1 MTRLVEAEEE
11 DEEAPCE
18 RACARLLDVDPRRS
32 CVSAVVVTGAACTP
46 HMHTRTRAR
55 AKAEGRSASQ
65 TLSNKDSQ
73 RVGLGLGVSERE
85 SWCKAAALT
94 WPSPRASTH
103 STHSPS
109 IAGSTTVR
117 RVVGEG
123 SVGRAMPCTG
133 KLLRGPREAT
143 PPPPYAPRGPLP
155 LSRALEDGPAT
166 ELMPADSARATEA
179 AAPCACDVSVCHSA
193 AAPGTRA
200 TSIRR
205 ARGGGR
211 RTGGFRA
218 GGLRRGLLRA
228 VCRLA
233 ATSGEGCGNTQYDA
247 S

>member
-1 MTRLVEAEEE
+1 MRRRLAS
-11 DEEAPCE
+11 E
-18 RACARLLDVDPRRS
+18 RAHDSWTWTHDV
-32 CVSAVVVTGAACTP
+32 AACRPWWSPAPPAHPTCTHAHAP
-46 HMHTRTRAR
+46 ERRLRVGAPLKPSQTRTVR
-55 AKAEGRSASQ
+55 G
-65 TLSNKDSQ
+65 L
-73 RVGLGLGVSERE
+73 GLGLGVSERE